1 MASVFNW
8 ARFTGNPLCA
18 GWPWCSCYLS
28 TVFFTYQ
35 EPIRAL
41 LGAAASD
48 FAKTC
53 VRHNNHELK
62 LAPSLSCRSAYFYT
76 HYFHNF

>member
-1 MASVFNW
+1 
-8 ARFTGNPLCA
+8 
-18 GWPWCSCYLS
+18 
-28 TVFFTYQ
+28 
-35 EPIRAL
+35 L
-41 LGAAASD
+41 LGVAASD

-62 LAPSLSCRSAYFYT
+62 LAPSLSCRSASFYT

>member
-8 ARFTGNPLCA
+8 ARFTGNGYVLVSL
-18 GWPWCSCYLS
+18 GVL
-28 TVFFTYQ
+28 VIFQLFFTYQ
-35 EPIRAL
+35 EPIQDL
-41 LGAAASD
+41 LGTAASN

-62 LAPSLSCRSAYFYT
+62 LAPSLSCRSASFYT